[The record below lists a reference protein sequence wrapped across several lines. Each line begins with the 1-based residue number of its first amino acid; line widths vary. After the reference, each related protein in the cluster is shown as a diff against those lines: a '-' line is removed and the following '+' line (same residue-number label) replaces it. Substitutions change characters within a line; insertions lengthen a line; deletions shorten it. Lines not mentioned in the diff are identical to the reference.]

1 MSFPSFSALS
11 KPIHDTELKLP
22 LRRIPNQNVVIKLR
36 KRESHSIRAGT
47 VWNSTRHFCQCIFPN
62 FTVCNVEKPPFY
74 LRKFSPDGRYFIVFS
89 ADQTSVEVYEFQGSQ
104 AAENLVSSLGKFS
117 SDDVLHEHLSPN
129 LEFKNFYQNVK
140 EKLFSKF
147 FVLKHQIPVA
157 NEGQNL
163 NRECSLF
170 ADDGQH
176 VLVVS
181 AVFVSN
187 DAPTPFYD
195 VYTNNE
201 AISPNQRFPLE
212 DYSIH
217 SVDYINGI
225 RQCSVDFKCDK
236 IFPSHNQGLYL
247 YKSVLAVLSVQH
259 QTIHIFHLKD
269 GTLLKTHTIGR
280 FCFDDDRLCFQ
291 RLQSTLPLETR
302 REPFHEITI
311 NSLKH
316 RILVFLFKKA
326 HNDNKESLLRFYQQF
341 SFLEDLRLWRMQLLD
356 EEHLMLKYASQDVVG
371 LRVQDSNAQPSFFV
385 VFNFVEA
392 KVLAVYENTSLH
404 LLKVFE
410 QNPGLFRSA
419 DVIHGH
425 LQAACSDIYSNQLQH
440 RFKETIINAKY
451 GGHTEAVKRLL
462 AQLPMSSQS
471 YSPSPYLDL
480 SLFSYDDKWISQVER
495 PRSSGDYPIK
505 FYSRDSGLL
514 KFQIRTG
521 LISGNQSSS
530 RKLVAFTF
538 HPTEPFAI
546 SVQRLNTDYVFNFHF
561 RHVPCGLK

>member
-1 MSFPSFSALS
+1 MAHTCFSDFS
-11 KPIHDTELKLP
+11 KSLPETELKLP

-36 KRESHSIRAGT
+36 RRESNRTRFGA
-47 VWNSTRHFCQCIFPN
+47 VWNSTRHFCQSVFPN
-62 FTVCNVEKPPFY
+62 FTVSNVEKPPFY
-74 LRKFSPDGRYFIVFS
+74 LRKFSPDGKYFIVFS
-89 ADQTSVEVYEFQGSQ
+89 ADQTSVEVYEFQGCH
-104 AAENLVSSLGKFS
+104 AAENLLSSLDKYPV
-117 SDDVLHEHLSPN
+117 DNVLHEHLSPN
-129 LEFKNFYQNVK
+129 VEFKKDYQNIR

-147 FVLKHQIPVA
+147 FVLKHLIPVA
-157 NEGQNL
+157 SEGQNL

-170 ADDGQH
+170 AEDGQH
-176 VLVVS
+176 VLVLS
-181 AVFVSN
+181 AAFLSN
-187 DAPTPFYD
+187 DGQTPFYD
-195 VYTNNE
+195 IYTNNE
-201 AISPNQRFPLE
+201 AMSPNQRFPLE
-212 DYSIH
+212 DYSLH

-225 RQCSVDFKCDK
+225 LQCSVNFKCDK

-259 QTIHIFHLKD
+259 QTVHIFHLKD
-269 GTLLKTHTIGR
+269 GALVKTHTIGR
-280 FCFDDDRLCFQ
+280 FCFDDDFFVFQ
-291 RLQSTLPLETR
+291 RLHSTLPVEMR

-326 HNDNKESLLRFYQQF
+326 SAEGKDSLMRFYQQF
-341 SFLEDLRLWRMQLLD
+341 SFLKDLRLWRMQLLD
-356 EEHLMLKYASQDVVG
+356 EEHLLLKYASQDVVG

-385 VFNFVEA
+385 VFNFNQA
-392 KVLAVYENTSLH
+392 KVLAVYENTSMH
-404 LLKVFE
+404 LLRIFE

-419 DVIHGH
+419 DVIQGH
-425 LQAACSDIYSNQLQH
+425 LQAACSDIYSNQLQQ

-451 GGHTEAVKRLL
+451 GGHMEAVKRLL

-505 FYSRDSGLL
+505 FYARNSGLL
-514 KFQIRTG
+514 KFEIRTG
-521 LISGNQSSS
+521 MISGSQSSS

-546 SVQRLNTDYVFNFHF
+546 SVQRMNTDYVFNFHF
-561 RHVPCGLK
+561 RHVPRGTK